1 MSPTR
6 SDVSRGVNICGID
19 FIGPCLYRQGH
30 LGPPLPPQ
38 YMRETVS
45 LHGLEA
51 LVEEEGVEN
60 IFTGWISRD
69 NAS

>member
-6 SDVSRGVNICGID
+6 SDISRGVDICGID
-19 FIGPCLYRQGH
+19 LIGPCLYRQGH